1 MAPKFW
7 IQLASNQTYCP
18 GTAVTGSLLLDV
30 DKPKSYKQILVQLS
44 GRSFVHLRVSLTG
57 LTGGYYTSLEPYFDS
72 VAPLWD
78 NRQSPDG
85 KLPPGQYNWPFSF
98 VIPPS
103 VPSSF
108 EGKFGNI
115 RYMLVGRIVTGA
127 LKHNHDVMALIPVQ
141 QLVQITDPRLLQP
154 VRTEVQKTVG
164 FLFSTS
170 QPIIMSVAVPKT
182 GFFIGDSFQLHIS
195 LENGSKRPIT
205 LTVCLKEYIVYHA
218 RGTYR
223 RILRSLY
230 RLRSDK
236 VERQET
242 KILDEAITI
251 PTNDTTIL
259 INSSCGNIKVTH
271 RLKITCHI
279 PRAFDLV
286 TSIPI
291 ELCNCL

>member
-78 NRQSPDG
+78 SRQSPDG

-108 EGKFGNI
+108 EGKLGNI

-127 LKHNHDVMALIPVQ
+127 LKHNHDVMTLIPVQ

-164 FLFSTS
+164 WLFSTS

-182 GFFIGDSFQLHIS
+182 GFFIGESFQLQIS
-195 LENGSKRPIT
+195 LENGSKRRVS
-205 LTVCLKEYIVYHA
+205 LTATLKEYVTFSASGSSRKIS
-218 RGTYR
+218 
-223 RILRSLY
+223 RSLY
-230 RLRSDK
+230 AIRTNR
-236 VERQET
+236 VERQQTEH
-242 KILDEAITI
+242 LDKTI
-251 PTNDTTIL
+251 MVPLTGVDIVHK
-259 INSSCGNIKVTH
+259 SSCRNITVTYCIKV
-271 RLKITCHI
+271 TCHI
-279 PRAFDLV
+279 PRAFNLS
-286 TSIPI
+286 TTIPL
-291 ELCNCL
+291 ELTNCR

>member
-1 MAPKFW
+1 MSPKLR
-7 IQLASNQTYCP
+7 IQLSSNKVYHP
-18 GTAVTGSLLLDV
+18 GSTVTGSLLLDV
-30 DKPKSYKQILVQLS
+30 DEAKSYKQILVQLS
-44 GRSFVHLRVSLTG
+44 GRSYVHWRESSG
-57 LTGGYYTSLEPYFDS
+57 QSSRNCISLEPYFDS

-78 NRQSPDG
+78 SRQSPDG

-127 LKHNHDVMALIPVQ
+127 LKYNHDVMALIPVQ

-182 GFFIGDSFQLHIS
+182 GFFIGESFQLHIS
-195 LENGSKRPIT
+195 LENGSKRRVS
-205 LTVCLKEYIVYHA
+205 LTATLKEYVTFAASGSSRKIS
-218 RGTYR
+218 
-223 RILRSLY
+223 RSLY
-230 RLRSDK
+230 AIRTNR
-236 VERQET
+236 VERQQTEH
-242 KILDEAITI
+242 LDKTI
-251 PTNDTTIL
+251 MVPLTDVDIVHK
-259 INSSCGNIKVTH
+259 SSCRNIRVIYCIKV
-271 RLKITCHI
+271 TCHI
-279 PRAFDLV
+279 PRAFNLS
-286 TSIPI
+286 TTIPL
-291 ELCNCL
+291 ELANCR

>member
-1 MAPKFW
+1 MALKFW
-7 IQLASNQTYCP
+7 IQLGSNQTYYP
-18 GTAVTGSLLLDV
+18 GTAVTGSLLLEV
-30 DKPKSYKQILVQLS
+30 DKPKSYKQIMVQLS
-44 GRSFVHLRVSLTG
+44 GRSFVRWRVFTG
-57 LTGGYYTSLEPYFDS
+57 LTSGYNISLEPYFDS

-78 NRQSPDG
+78 SRQSPDG

-115 RYMLVGRIVTGA
+115 RYMLVGRIVTGV
-127 LKHNHDVMALIPVQ
+127 LKQNHDIMALIPVQ
-141 QLVQITDPRLLQP
+141 QLVKITDPRRLQP

-164 FLFSTS
+164 CLFSTS
-170 QPIIMSVAVPKT
+170 QSIIMSVAVPKT
-182 GFFIGDSFQLHIS
+182 GFYIRDSFQLHIS
-195 LENGSKRPIT
+195 IQNGSKRQIT
-205 LTVCLKEYIVYHA
+205 VTVCLKEYIVYHA

-223 RILRSLY
+223 RISRSLY

-242 KILDEAITI
+242 KILDEDITI
-251 PTNDTTIL
+251 PTNDTVIL
-259 INSSCGNIKVTH
+259 HNSSCGNIKVTH
-271 RLKITCHI
+271 GLKITCHI
-279 PRAFDLV
+279 PRAFNLV

-291 ELCNCL
+291 ELANCP

>member
-1 MAPKFW
+1 MSRKLR
-7 IQLASNQTYCP
+7 IQLSSNKVYHP
-18 GTAVTGSLLLDV
+18 GSTVTGSLLLDV
-30 DKPKSYKQILVQLS
+30 DEAKSYKQILVQLS
-44 GRSFVHLRVSLTG
+44 GRSYVRWSESSG
-57 LTGGYYTSLEPYFDS
+57 QSSRNCTSLEPYFDS

-78 NRQSPDG
+78 SRQSPDG

-108 EGKFGNI
+108 EGKLGNI

-127 LKHNHDVMALIPVQ
+127 LKHNHDVMTLIPVQ

-164 FLFSTS
+164 WLFSTS

-182 GFFIGDSFQLHIS
+182 GFYIGDSLQLHAS

-223 RILRSLY
+223 RISRSLY